1 MTFGG
6 GGATRASEPG
16 EPGKTKAPAVRLFEG
31 DDDESEA
38 GAGLERGAQR
48 PSESEAERGAQ
59 RPSESEAERGAQ
71 RPSESEAERAT
82 RRAGETDAAGDGG
95 EGDEAARSWGGE
107 RPARSGGRGSLA
119 RRILLLFTL
128 VLIACALTTAWSL
141 YAQRRAAEESTLLR
155 SGYVP
160 LMLSLGAALETQN
173 VVSAQL
179 NHITDAKNP
188 ADARGWIETQ
198 RRLRPLS
205 FAGVRGAAERGLSRR
220 ADRRARALGAEIAA
234 EVGDIERFLGSDD
247 SALGTLFDALG
258 RGERP
263 RAEEAR
269 DALLSR
275 EVEGARR
282 LRELGRKVERA
293 MDELVDAA
301 VARERRAFEFLLGL
315 SAGTLAVGLFT
326 ALYARRALA
335 PLARVTARAEAVA
348 RGDLTPRPVEPSN
361 DEIGELATTF
371 EGMVGA
377 IGRAR
382 RELVQ
387 AERLAT
393 VGRLAAQITHE
404 IRNPISAL
412 GLNVELLE
420 EEVAALPETGEARQL
435 LAAIKGEVERLAQ
448 LSNRYLGLARRPRP
462 DPQTGDVGDLVAD
475 VLRFVRPEL
484 ERAGVRVTFER
495 AAGSPDVRFD
505 EAQIRQ
511 ALLNLIR
518 NAREAMPGGGELALG
533 VAPSG
538 EGGVEITIDDTG
550 GGVPEEVRGSLFDP
564 FFTTKKQGTGLGLAI
579 TREIVEAHGGAI
591 ACEGLAGGTRFR
603 LRLPT
608 C

>member
-1 MTFGG
+1 MSG
-6 GGATRASEPG
+6 
-16 EPGKTKAPAVRLFEG
+16 
-31 DDDESEA
+31 A
-38 GAGLERGAQR
+38 GAGR
-48 PSESEAERGAQ
+48 
-59 RPSESEAERGAQ
+59 
-71 RPSESEAERAT
+71 
-82 RRAGETDAAGDGG
+82 
-95 EGDEAARSWGGE
+95 
-107 RPARSGGRGSLA
+107 RGSVA
-119 RRILLLFTL
+119 RRILLAFTAVL
-128 VLIACALTTAWSL
+128 VFCALTTAWSV

-188 ADARGWIETQ
+188 SDARGWIETQ

-205 FAGVRGAAERGLSRR
+205 FAGVRSAADRGLLRR
-220 ADRRARALGAEIAA
+220 DDRRARALGAEITG
-234 EVGDIERFLGSDD
+234 EVGDLERFLGADE

-258 RGERP
+258 RGERA
-263 RAEEAR
+263 RAGEAR
-269 DALLSR
+269 DALLGR

-301 VARERRAFEFLLGL
+301 VARERRAVELLLAL
-315 SAGTLAVGLFT
+315 SAVTLAVGVAT
-326 ALYARRALA
+326 ALYARRVLA

-348 RGDLTPRPVEPSN
+348 RGDLTPRAVEPSD

-377 IGRAR
+377 IARAR

-420 EEVAALPETGEARQL
+420 EEVAALPDAGEAQQL
-435 LAAIKGEVERLAQ
+435 LVAIRGEVERLSQ

-484 ERAGVRVTFER
+484 ERAGVRVTFGR
-495 AAGSPDVRFD
+495 AEGAPDVRFD

-518 NAREAMPGGGELALG
+518 NAREAMPGGGELTLG
-533 VAPSG
+533 VAPA
-538 EGGVEITIDDTG
+538 EGGVEITVDDSG
-550 GGVPEEVRGSLFDP
+550 GGVPEEVRASLFDP

-579 TREIVEAHGGAI
+579 THEIVEAHGGSI
-591 ACEGLAGGTRFR
+591 ACEGLERGTRFR
-603 LRLPT
+603 IRLPT

>member
-1 MTFGG
+1 
-6 GGATRASEPG
+6 
-16 EPGKTKAPAVRLFEG
+16 V
-31 DDDESEA
+31 
-38 GAGLERGAQR
+38 
-48 PSESEAERGAQ
+48 
-59 RPSESEAERGAQ
+59 
-71 RPSESEAERAT
+71 
-82 RRAGETDAAGDGG
+82 
-95 EGDEAARSWGGE
+95 
-107 RPARSGGRGSLA
+107 A
-119 RRILLLFTL
+119 RRILIAFAAVL
-128 VLIACALTTAWSL
+128 VACAVTTAWSV

-188 ADARGWIETQ
+188 SDARGWIETQ

-205 FAGVRGAAERGLSRR
+205 FAGVRGAADRGLLRR
-220 ADRRARALGAEIAA
+220 SDRRARALGAEITA
-234 EVGDIERFLGSDD
+234 EVGDLERFLEADD
-247 SALGTLFDALG
+247 SALGTLFDALS
-258 RGERP
+258 RGERA

-269 DALLSR
+269 DALLAR

-301 VARERRAFEFLLGL
+301 VAREHSAVRLLLAL
-315 SAGTLAVGLFT
+315 SAGTLAVGLAT
-326 ALYARRALA
+326 AVYARRVLA

-348 RGDLTPRPVEPSN
+348 RGDLRPRPVEPSN
-361 DEIGELATTF
+361 DEIGELAATF

-377 IGRAR
+377 IARAR

-393 VGRLAAQITHE
+393 VGRLSAQITHE

-420 EEVAALPETGEARQL
+420 EEVAALPEAGEARQL
-435 LAAIKGEVERLAQ
+435 LGAIRGEVERLAQ

-462 DPQTGDVGDLVAD
+462 DPQAGDVGDLVAD

-484 ERAGVRVTFER
+484 ERAGVRVGFER
-495 AAGSPDVRFD
+495 APGAPEVRFD

-518 NAREAMPGGGELALG
+518 NAREAMPGGGELTLG
-533 VAPSG
+533 VTPAAG
-538 EGGVEITIDDTG
+538 GGVEITIDDTG

-579 TREIVEAHGGAI
+579 TREIIEAHGGSI
-591 ACEGLAGGTRFR
+591 ACEGRPRGSRFR
-603 LRLPT
+603 VRLPT

>member
-1 MTFGG
+1 VTGD
-6 GGATRASEPG
+6 APPG
-16 EPGKTKAPAVRLFEG
+16 R
-31 DDDESEA
+31 
-38 GAGLERGAQR
+38 
-48 PSESEAERGAQ
+48 
-59 RPSESEAERGAQ
+59 
-71 RPSESEAERAT
+71 
-82 RRAGETDAAGDGG
+82 
-95 EGDEAARSWGGE
+95 
-107 RPARSGGRGSLA
+107 RGSVG
-119 RRILLLFTL
+119 RRILLSFAAVL
-128 VLIACALTTAWSL
+128 VACAVTTAWGI

-160 LMLSLGAALETQN
+160 LLLSLGAALETQN

-205 FAGVRGAAERGLSRR
+205 FAGVRSAADRGLLRR
-220 ADRRARALGAEIAA
+220 DDRRARALGGEITA
-234 EVGDIERFLGSDD
+234 EVSDLERFLEADN
-247 SALGTLFDALG
+247 SALGTLFDALA
-258 RGERP
+258 RGDRR
-263 RAEEAR
+263 RADEAR
-269 DALLSR
+269 DALLGR
-275 EVEGARR
+275 EIEGARR

-301 VARERRAFEFLLGL
+301 VERERRAIELLLVL
-315 SAGTLAVGLFT
+315 SALTLAVGIAT
-326 ALYARRALA
+326 ALYARRVLA

-348 RGDLTPRPVEPSN
+348 QGDLRPRPVVPSD

-371 EGMVGA
+371 EGMVEA
-377 IGRAR
+377 IARAR

-420 EEVAALPETGEARQL
+420 EEVALQPAADEARQL
-435 LAAIKGEVERLAQ
+435 LGAIKGEVERLSQ

-475 VLRFVRPEL
+475 VLHFVRPEL
-484 ERAGVRVTFER
+484 ERAGVRVTVER
-495 AAGSPDVRFD
+495 APNAPDVRFD

-518 NAREAMPGGGELALG
+518 NAREAMPEGGELTLG
-533 VAPSG
+533 VSPG
-538 EGGVEITIDDTG
+538 PEGGVEIRVDDTG
-550 GGVPEEVRGSLFDP
+550 EGIPEEARGSLFDP

-579 TREIVEAHGGAI
+579 TREIIEAHGGSI
-591 ACEGLAGGTRFR
+591 ACEGLGRGTRF
-603 LRLPT
+603 LIRLPT

>member
-1 MTFGG
+1 M
-6 GGATRASEPG
+6 
-16 EPGKTKAPAVRLFEG
+16 
-31 DDDESEA
+31 A
-38 GAGLERGAQR
+38 GA
-48 PSESEAERGAQ
+48 P
-59 RPSESEAERGAQ
+59 
-71 RPSESEAERAT
+71 
-82 RRAGETDAAGDGG
+82 
-95 EGDEAARSWGGE
+95 
-107 RPARSGGRGSLA
+107 GGRRGSVG
-119 RRILLLFTL
+119 RRILVSFGA
-128 VLIACALTTAWSL
+128 VLAACAVTTSWSI

-205 FAGVRGAAERGLSRR
+205 FAGVRSAADRGLLRR
-220 ADRRARALGAEIAA
+220 DDRRARALGAEITA
-234 EVGDIERFLGSDD
+234 EVADLERFLEADD

-258 RGERP
+258 RGDRG
-263 RAEEAR
+263 RAGEAR
-269 DALLSR
+269 DALLGR

-301 VARERRAFEFLLGL
+301 VERERRAIEFLLAL
-315 SAGTLAVGLFT
+315 SALTLAVGLAT
-326 ALYARRALA
+326 AIYARRVLA

-348 RGDLTPRPVEPSN
+348 RGDLRPRPVVPSN

-371 EGMVGA
+371 EGMVEA
-377 IGRAR
+377 IARAR

-393 VGRLAAQITHE
+393 VGKLAAQITHE

-420 EEVAALPETGEARQL
+420 EEVAALPDDVGEAKQL
-435 LAAIKGEVERLAQ
+435 LGAIRGEVERLSQ
-448 LSNRYLGLARRPRP
+448 LSNRYLGLARRQRP
-462 DPQTGDVGDLVAD
+462 DPQPGDVGDLVAD

-484 ERAGVRVTFER
+484 ERAGVRVAFER
-495 AAGSPDVRFD
+495 AEGTPDARFD

-518 NAREAMPGGGELALG
+518 NAREAMPGGGDLTLG
-533 VAPSG
+533 VATA
-538 EGGVEITIDDTG
+538 EDGGVEIRVDDTG
-550 GGVPEEVRGSLFDP
+550 GGIPEEVRGSLFDP

-579 TREIVEAHGGAI
+579 TREIVEAHGGTI
-591 ACEGLAGGTRFR
+591 ACEGLERGTRFR
-603 LRLPT
+603 VRLPT

>member
-1 MTFGG
+1 
-6 GGATRASEPG
+6 
-16 EPGKTKAPAVRLFEG
+16 
-31 DDDESEA
+31 
-38 GAGLERGAQR
+38 
-48 PSESEAERGAQ
+48 
-59 RPSESEAERGAQ
+59 
-71 RPSESEAERAT
+71 
-82 RRAGETDAAGDGG
+82 
-95 EGDEAARSWGGE
+95 
-107 RPARSGGRGSLA
+107 
-119 RRILLLFTL
+119 
-128 VLIACALTTAWSL
+128 
-141 YAQRRAAEESTLLR
+141 
-155 SGYVP
+155 
-160 LMLSLGAALETQN
+160 
-173 VVSAQL
+173 
-179 NHITDAKNP
+179 
-188 ADARGWIETQ
+188 
-198 RRLRPLS
+198 
-205 FAGVRGAAERGLSRR
+205 
-220 ADRRARALGAEIAA
+220 
-234 EVGDIERFLGSDD
+234 
-247 SALGTLFDALG
+247 
-258 RGERP
+258 
-263 RAEEAR
+263 
-269 DALLSR
+269 
-275 EVEGARR
+275 
-282 LRELGRKVERA
+282 GRKVERA

-348 RGDLTPRPVEPSN
+348 RGDLRPRPVEPSN

-420 EEVAALPETGEARQL
+420 EEVAALPEGAGEARQL

-484 ERAGVRVTFER
+484 ERAGVRVAFER
-495 AAGSPDVRFD
+495 AAGAPDVRFD

-518 NAREAMPGGGELALG
+518 NAREAMPGGGSLTLG

-591 ACEGLAGGTRFR
+591 ACEGREGGTRFR